1 MRRLITLLIGLVFC
15 SSLWGQEKALTTH
28 AIVVV
33 GQYSCPACQDALPS
47 LGLFAPKWKALG
59 YPVRYYSLDA
69 KEEDYTKYPVPVT
82 RLAKRWEDPM
92 IKKLGTYA
100 TPSYYL
106 LDPEGEI
113 IEETATAA
121 EMQLR
126 VLTFKK
132 PTE

>member
-1 MRRLITLLIGLVFC
+1 MRKIITFLVGLLFWH
-15 SSLWGQEKALTTH
+15 SLWGQEKASTRYE
-28 AIVVV
+28 IVIV
-33 GQYSCPACQDALPS
+33 GQYRCPACQEALPS
-47 LGLFAPKWKALG
+47 LALFAPKWESLG
-59 YPVRYYSLDA
+59 YLIRYYSLDPKA
-69 KEEDYTKYPVPVT
+69 EDYSHYPVPVT
-82 RLAKRWEDPM
+82 RLEKRWEDPK

-106 LDPEGEI
+106 LDPKGEI

-132 PTE
+132 PNS